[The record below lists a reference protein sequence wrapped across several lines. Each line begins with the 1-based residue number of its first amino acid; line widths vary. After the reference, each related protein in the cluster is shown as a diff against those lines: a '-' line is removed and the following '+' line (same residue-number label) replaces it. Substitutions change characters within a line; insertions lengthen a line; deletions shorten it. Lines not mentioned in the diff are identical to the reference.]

1 MSVQAEYPSSREEDV
16 SGTVWDYFSRTSLA
30 PRKSAPAKFQEGFN
44 ECLRTVRNWSVVVI
58 ILCLSLPAII
68 VLTPPP
74 NPPVSSLGMCVRS
87 LTRSPNRD

>member
-16 SGTVWDYFSRTSLA
+16 SGTVWVYFSRTSLA

-44 ECLRTVRNWSVVVI
+44 ESLYYLRNRSVVLI
-58 ILCLSLPAII
+58 ILCLTLPATL

-87 LTRSPNRD
+87 LVRQSD